1 MWVRVPPTVFLI
13 TKGFNMENIKD
24 MKELLQTRQE
34 MQEKNKKSTGTML
47 AGFVVSLILVWV
59 FFAWATFSVVS
70 VLRLMNVI

>member
-1 MWVRVPPTVFLI
+1 
-13 TKGFNMENIKD
+13 MENIKD
-24 MKELLQTRQE
+24 MKELLQTMQE